1 LLICFVT
8 IFARQKY
15 RQNNFCFHIIALGDA
30 QSWKYFALSAL
41 GVSQSWNKP
50 PFQGFDSN
58 ESVVFND
65 EKKYLIKRV
74 RKC

>member
-15 RQNNFCFHIIALGDA
+15 RQNNFCFHIIALGVT

-41 GVSQSWNKP
+41 GVTQSWNKP
-50 PFQGFDSN
+50 PFQG
-58 ESVVFND
+58 
-65 EKKYLIKRV
+65 L
-74 RKC
+74 